1 MPERTTI
8 ETPPRTVKVQIFNDI
23 FSIVVTDGDNAR
35 IQELAGIVEQRMR
48 EISSAGSTIDS
59 RKVAILAALNLADE
73 LTKVKNEHE
82 RLDRTLA
89 ERSAECAETLDQI
102 LKARNP

>member
-1 MPERTTI
+1 VPERTTA
-8 ETPPRTVKVQIFNDI
+8 ENSPRTVKVQIFNDI
-23 FSIVVTDGDNAR
+23 FSIVVSDGDNSR
-35 IQELAGIVEQRMR
+35 IQELAGLVEQRMR

-73 LTKVKNEHE
+73 LTRVKGEHE

-89 ERSAECAETLDQI
+89 ERSAECADYLDQL
-102 LKARNP
+102 LKARNQ